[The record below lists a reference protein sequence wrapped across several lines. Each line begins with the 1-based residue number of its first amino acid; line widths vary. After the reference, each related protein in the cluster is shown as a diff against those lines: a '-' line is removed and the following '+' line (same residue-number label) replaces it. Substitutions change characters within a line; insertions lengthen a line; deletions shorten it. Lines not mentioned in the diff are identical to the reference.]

1 MRILVTN
8 DDGIESPGLLALV
21 QALRPI
27 ASIDVL
33 APDRNWSA
41 AGHQR
46 TIDRP
51 VRVRSTVLADA
62 TPAFTTDGAPTDCVC
77 LALAGV
83 LPSTPSLV
91 IAGINRGS
99 NVGQDVVYSGTIAAA
114 TEAALRGV
122 PGIAISL
129 ADWSSTRFDAAAA
142 FVVDLVRE
150 VERNGLSTD
159 TIMNVNVPAIPAE
172 QIRGVAVT
180 SLGQRMYGH
189 KLEPRSDP
197 FGHPYY
203 WLAAGAPTDFAEP
216 GTDLAALADGFISIT
231 PLVVDRTHAPML
243 SELGRW
249 TFPRRST

>member
-21 QALRPI
+21 QALRPV
-27 ASIDVL
+27 AAIDVL
-33 APDRNWSA
+33 APDRNGSA

-77 LALAGV
+77 LALTEV
-83 LPSTPSLV
+83 FPSPPSLV

-99 NVGQDVVYSGTIAAA
+99 NVGHDIAYSGTIAAA

-122 PGIAISL
+122 PGIAVSL
-129 ADWSSTRFDAAAA
+129 ADWSSTEFGAAAA

-150 VERNGLSTD
+150 VVRNGLSTD

-172 QIRGVAVT
+172 RIRGVAVT
-180 SLGQRMYGH
+180 SLGHRMYGQ
-189 KLEPRSDP
+189 KLDQRRDP

-203 WLAAGAPTDFAEP
+203 WLAAGEPTDLAEP
-216 GTDLAALADGFISIT
+216 GTDLSALQGGFISIT

-249 TFPRRST
+249 SFPRKS

>member
-27 ASIDVL
+27 ATVDVL

-41 AGHQR
+41 ASHQR

-62 TPAFTTDGAPTDCVC
+62 TPALTTDGAPTDCVC
-77 LALAGV
+77 LALTGV
-83 LPSTPSLV
+83 FPAPPSLV

-99 NVGQDVVYSGTIAAA
+99 NVGQDIVYSGTIAAA

-122 PGIAISL
+122 PGIAVSL
-129 ADWSSTRFDAAAA
+129 ADWTSTEFGAAAA
-142 FVVDLVRE
+142 FVVELVRE

-180 SLGQRMYGH
+180 SLGYRMYGRQ
-189 KLEPRSDP
+189 LERRSDP
-197 FGHPYY
+197 FGQPYY
-203 WLAAGAPTDFAEP
+203 WLAASTSTDLAEP
-216 GTDLAALADGFISIT
+216 GTDLSALQGGFISIT

-243 SELGRW
+243 GELGRW
-249 TFPRRST
+249 TFRSRP